1 MTETTMIQTIS
12 VERLQALFQSMGY
25 RVTVSE
31 HGGMRQL
38 LSASQGI
45 GFSVRPGNPAQAEGE
60 FIDYTLS
67 CPLQVQGELPADLTE
82 NWNIDKRFARLTR
95 QSGFLVMEMDVVV
108 AGGVGEA
115 YLRAT
120 IELWDRL
127 LQELI
132 LFLRDYASAQQ
143 QPGAGEAAHA
153 ETNVAAAAAEELA
166 Q

>member
-1 MTETTMIQTIS
+1 MTETTMIQAMS
-12 VERLQALFQSMGY
+12 VERLQGLFQTMGY

-31 HGGMRQL
+31 QGGLRQL

-45 GFSVRPGNPAQAEGE
+45 GFSVRPGNPARDEGE

-67 CPLQVQGELPADLTE
+67 CPLQVQGDLPSDLAD
-82 NWNIDKRFARLTR
+82 NWNLGKRFARLTR
-95 QSGFLVMEMDVVV
+95 QSGFLVLEMDVVV
-108 AGGVGEA
+108 AGGVSET

-120 IELWDRL
+120 TELWDRL

-132 LFLRDYASAQQ
+132 LFLRDYSTSQAR
-143 QPGAGEAAHA
+143 PEGGDAGEPSG
-153 ETNVAAAAAEELA
+153 VAEELA